1 MLPPRQGRPGPP
13 RAGAA
18 PIPQLRVTAGWP
30 HDRVLVLTL
39 TGEVTV
45 HRRDLL
51 RRSLAD
57 AVVARPALLVVDLAG
72 VGFCDSTVLN
82 ALLRTRVDARSAGV
96 PLVLAG
102 PPPQAVRLLRLARTE
117 DVFTMR
123 PTLRAALAVRPPADH
138 TTGRRGTGADG
149 AGGYG
154 AGRPGGPP
162 GDR

>member
-1 MLPPRQGRPGPP
+1 MLPSHQSRQWLRGRPGPP
-13 RAGAA
+13 DAGAA
-18 PIPQLRVTAGWP
+18 PLPQLRVTAGWP
-30 HDRVLVLTL
+30 QDHVLVLTL

-57 AVVARPALLVVDLAG
+57 AVAARPALLVVDLAG
-72 VGFCDSTVLN
+72 IGFCDSTVLN

-102 PPPQAVRLLRLARTE
+102 PPPQAVRLLRLTRTE
-117 DVFTMR
+117 DVFTVR
-123 PTLRAALAVRPPADH
+123 PTLRAALAVRPPVD
-138 TTGRRGTGADG
+138 RRT
-149 AGGYG
+149 
-154 AGRPGGPP
+154 GRPGGPP